1 MTETAPANVA
11 RAELGSTSGE
21 SPPPQHY
28 WARFAR
34 QPLARHLAVA
44 LFGAVV
50 LYFVT
55 SALSPYNNVLVGEI
69 ALYVVALAG
78 LSVLTGT
85 SGQISLGQGAFMA
98 VGAYTVALLMNHTQ
112 MSFILELLAAIGAAA
127 ALGLLIGISATRL
140 KGPYLAG
147 VTLLLALALPPIAD
161 KWSSTFGGDQGLTTT
176 VPSAPGNI
184 NPEQWLAWIELAGAL
199 ITLVLLA
206 NLLTSRFGRSFRA
219 VRDDEVAAS
228 LAGVHV
234 ARTKVTAFVVS
245 AACAGL
251 AGAFLGLSTG
261 VVSTGEFPLTL
272 SIELLAAMVLAGA
285 GSLIGMWWGA
295 ILLVYVPQWSTS
307 LSGDF
312 NLGAGMSAYLATIIF
327 GVVLIVVMIA
337 APTGIQGGLRWA
349 WEHVGKASKDWLA
362 ARVAGPG
369 RARAHSAQLP
379 SNRGDHQS
387 APVHDSLN
395 Q

>member
-1 MTETAPANVA
+1 MTGAAPADVTEA
-11 RAELGSTSGE
+11 KPVPLSGGRPRPA
-21 SPPPQHY
+21 PP
-28 WARFAR
+28 WARLPR
-34 QPLARHLAVA
+34 QPLARHLLLAA
-44 LFGAVV
+44 LGAVV

-69 ALYVVALAG
+69 ALYLIALAG
-78 LSVLTGT
+78 LSLLTGT

-98 VGAYTVALLMNHTQ
+98 VGAYTVALLMTHTQ
-112 MSFILELLAAIGAAA
+112 VNFFLELLASIGAAA
-127 ALGLLIGISATRL
+127 TLGLIIGISATRL
-140 KGPYLAG
+140 RGPYLAG

-161 KWSSTFGGDQGLTTT
+161 KWSTTFGGDQGLTTT
-176 VPSAPGNI
+176 VPAAPGNV
-184 NPEQWLAWIELAGAL
+184 NPELWLAWIELAGAL
-199 ITLVLLA
+199 LTLVLLA
-206 NLLTSRFGRSFRA
+206 NLLASRFGRAFRA

-228 LAGVHV
+228 LSGVHV
-234 ARTKVTAFVVS
+234 ARTKIMAFVVS

-285 GSLIGMWWGA
+285 GSLFGMWWGA

-312 NLGAGMSAYLATIIF
+312 GLGTGTNAYLATIIF

-349 WEHVGKASKDWLA
+349 WEHVAKEWSAVRA
-362 ARVAGPG
+362 T
-369 RARAHSAQLP
+369 RARP
-379 SNRGDHQS
+379 SPASPHLGPD
-387 APVHDSLN
+387 AE
-395 Q
+395 